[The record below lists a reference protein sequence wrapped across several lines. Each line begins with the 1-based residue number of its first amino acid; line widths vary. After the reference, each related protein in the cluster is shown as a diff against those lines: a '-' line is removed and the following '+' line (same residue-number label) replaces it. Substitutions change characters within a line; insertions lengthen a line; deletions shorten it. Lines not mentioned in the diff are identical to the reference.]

1 VYLTLSMCVPFNLQ
15 TMATSCYSKD
25 SCSKKFADNDKQ
37 RLLQNTFQHTLLPGR
52 HCRPLTVSGLGSSR
66 TPASLWGFGHPG
78 RPRSLVKV
86 LTKR

>member
-37 RLLQNTFQHTLLPGR
+37 RLLQNTLHYYISAHIITWEALSAIDGVWFGVQSNTGIL
-52 HCRPLTVSGLGSSR
+52 VGLRSSWA
-66 TPASLWGFGHPG
+66 AS
-78 RPRSLVKV
+78 
-86 LTKR
+86 